1 MRNLKPAGAAFL
13 PPVTSALKRLREAGL
28 AIEQGDG
35 GGWCTDFGAL
45 RRVAGAQVG

>member
-1 MRNLKPAGAAFL
+1 VSRGTGLSIGVVL
-13 PPVTSALKRLREAGL
+13 TALKRLREAGL